1 MNDLAEPLQPQQPTQ
16 PFTSRSEH
24 KAAVASILSSVRREL
39 RIFDQHCRELGLNSP
54 DRFETLR
61 QFLLTSR
68 AHRIFIVVH
77 DTGYLAAHCPRMAI
91 LMRQFSHAIFINR
104 TRKELRGLSDNFIV
118 ADDQGFLKQFHHE
131 HPRGVLAVDQPSDAQ
146 PLYHRFQEIW
156 ENSTPGLAATT
167 LGL

>member
-1 MNDLAEPLQPQQPTQ
+1 MNDLVSPVPQKPTQ
-16 PFTSRSEH
+16 PFSSRSEH
-24 KAAVASILSSVRREL
+24 QAAVGDIFGSVRREL
-39 RIFDQHCRELGLNSP
+39 RIFDQHCRDLGLNSP
-54 DRFETLR
+54 DRFETMR
-61 QFLLTSR
+61 QFLLANR

-77 DTGYLAAHCPRMAI
+77 DTTYLAAHCPRMAI

-118 ADDQGFLKQFHHE
+118 ADEQGFLKQFHHE
-131 HPRGVLAVDQPSDAQ
+131 HPRGVVGVEQPIETQ
-146 PLYHRFQEIW
+146 TLLMRFHEIW